1 MMMVMMLLQWSDASI
16 MPHNRATNKLVNTLT
31 GRLTFDQCIFM
42 VELMWPDYASDVK
55 RKSGGS
61 LHL

>member
-1 MMMVMMLLQWSDASI
+1 MTTLMMFLQWSDASI
-16 MPHNRATNKLVNTLT
+16 MPHNRGTNKIVNAMTA
-31 GRLTFDQCIFM
+31 RLTDDQCIFM
-42 VELMWPDYASDVK
+42 VEIMWPDYASDVK